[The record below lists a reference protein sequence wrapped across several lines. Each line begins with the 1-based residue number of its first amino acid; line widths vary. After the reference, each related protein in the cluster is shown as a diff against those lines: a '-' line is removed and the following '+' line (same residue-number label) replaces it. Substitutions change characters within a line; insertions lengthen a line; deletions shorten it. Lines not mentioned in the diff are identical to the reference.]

1 MRHWKITTLLVI
13 SLLVGC
19 STTNLD
25 LSSADNHEANAG
37 SLTLTWL
44 FPKSAEVLLDGKR
57 YVGEWSDRHCL
68 TPECRG
74 EFESVLGVH
83 RSHIRRGT
91 AKLVAHDNARLSCEW
106 VSHYKDFIGS
116 CRSDEGKQYRLRA
129 DQAS

>member
-1 MRHWKITTLLVI
+1 MKYRKIAVLFALGLLG
-13 SLLVGC
+13 GC

-25 LSSADNHEANAG
+25 LSSADSHEANAG
-37 SLTLTWL
+37 TLTLTWL

-57 YVGEWSDRHCL
+57 YVGEWSDRRCL

-74 EFESVLGVH
+74 EFESVQGVH

-91 AKLVAHDNARLSCEW
+91 AKLVAHDSARLNCEW

-129 DQAS
+129 DQSS